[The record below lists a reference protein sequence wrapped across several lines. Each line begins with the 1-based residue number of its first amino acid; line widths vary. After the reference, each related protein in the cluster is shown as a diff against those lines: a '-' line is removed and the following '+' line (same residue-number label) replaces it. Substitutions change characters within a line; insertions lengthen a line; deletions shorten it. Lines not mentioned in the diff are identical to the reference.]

1 VSFLMHA
8 VLALALLGL
17 VVGVGFAAAA
27 YLVRRR
33 MRRTWERVQHHVVT
47 RGVLAVP
54 SVVEAW
60 RDRFEGRVGPEA
72 VRFGTAASSRRQMWI
87 AIEDAERAVQ
97 HAATVDAPVGEL
109 PAVCR
114 SLRGAGEDLDDLLRV
129 ARRLPMDRH
138 RPDAVRGQV
147 AGLIRAA
154 RDVQSVAVSACSE
167 AAEPRLRSLV
177 SDVRDEVQVVAAALS
192 RLRSFPSR

>member
-1 VSFLMHA
+1 VSFLLHA

-17 VVGVGFAAAA
+17 VVGVAAATAA

-47 RGVLAVP
+47 RGVVAVP
-54 SVVEAW
+54 SVIEAW

-72 VRFGTAASSRRQMWI
+72 VRFGTAGSSRRQMWI

-97 HAATVDAPVGEL
+97 HAASIDAPVGDL

-114 SLRGAGEDLDDLLRV
+114 SLRRAGEDLDDLLRV
-129 ARRLPMDRH
+129 ARRLPADRS

-147 AGLIRAA
+147 AELIRAA
-154 RDVQSVAVSACSE
+154 RDVQSVAVGACSE

-177 SDVRDEVQVVAAALS
+177 GEVRDEVQIVAAALV
-192 RLRSFPSR
+192 RLRSFSSH